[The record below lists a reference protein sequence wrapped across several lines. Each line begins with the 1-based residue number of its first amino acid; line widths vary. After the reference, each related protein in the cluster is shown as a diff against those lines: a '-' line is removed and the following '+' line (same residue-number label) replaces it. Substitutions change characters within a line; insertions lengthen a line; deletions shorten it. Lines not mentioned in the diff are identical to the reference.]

1 VRHILPAVQIDAGDT
16 AWVLGSAAL
25 VLFMTPGLALFYGG
39 MVRSKNV
46 LAMMVQNL
54 AAIAV
59 VSIVWAIAAYS
70 LAFGPDA
77 GGGLIGTLHLAGL
90 AHPEAPVPGLHLT
103 VPPLAFATFQMMF
116 AVITAALLTGTGAD
130 RMRFGGFLAFAA
142 LWTLL
147 VYAPVAHW
155 VFSPGGWL
163 AQRGVLD
170 FAGGNVVEIDSGAS
184 ALALAFVLG
193 PRRGWPREA
202 MAPHSLPLTVVGAG
216 ILWFGWFGFNAGSA
230 LAANGLAAQAFVG
243 TQLAACAGLLG
254 WVAVERLRTGHATTL
269 GAASGAVA
277 GLVAITPACGF
288 VNSAAAIAIGL
299 AGGVV
304 AALAVGL
311 KFRLGYDD
319 SLDVVGVHGAG
330 GVVGTLLVGVFATQH
345 VNSAIGARGL
355 FAGGG
360 AGLLGEQALAVVVT
374 IGWAFG
380 MTWVVAKLVQ
390 RTVGLRVPEAVE
402 VEGLDTAVHAESA
415 YDFGNVRAGR
425 AGY

>member
-1 VRHILPAVQIDAGDT
+1 MILPAVHVDAGDT

-54 AAIAV
+54 ATIAV
-59 VSIVWAIAAYS
+59 VSIVWAVAAYS

-77 GGGLIGTLHLAGL
+77 GGGLIGTLHLGGL
-90 AHPEAPVPGLHLT
+90 AHPNDPVPGFDLS
-103 VPPLAFATFQMMF
+103 VPPLAFAAFQMMF

-130 RMRFGGFLAFAA
+130 RMSFHGFLAFAS
-142 LWTLL
+142 LWTLV
-147 VYAPVAHW
+147 VYAPLAHW
-155 VFSPGGWL
+155 VFSPQGWL

-184 ALALAFVLG
+184 ALALALVVG
-193 PRRGWPREA
+193 RRRGWPREA

-230 LAANGLAAQAFVG
+230 LASDALAAQALIG
-243 TQLAACAGLLG
+243 TQLAACAGLVG
-254 WVAVERLRTGHATTL
+254 WILVERARTGHATTL

-288 VNSAAAIAIGL
+288 VNSMAAIFIGL
-299 AGGVV
+299 AGGAVG
-304 AALAVGL
+304 ALAVNM

-319 SLDVVGVHGAG
+319 SLDVVGVHGAAG
-330 GVVGTLLVGVFATQH
+330 LVGTLLVGVFATRA
-345 VNSAIGARGL
+345 VNGGIAHEGL
-355 FAGGG
+355 VTG
-360 AGLLGEQALAVVVT
+360 AGPHLLGVQALAVLVT
-374 IGWAFG
+374 IGWAFSL
-380 MTWVVAKLVQ
+380 TWLVAKLVQ
-390 RTVGLRVPEAVE
+390 RTIGLRVADAVE
-402 VEGLDTAVHAESA
+402 VEGLDTAIHAESA

>member
-1 VRHILPAVQIDAGDT
+1 
-16 AWVLGSAAL
+16 VLGSAAL

-46 LAMMVQNL
+46 LAMMVQNF
-54 AAIAV
+54 ATIAV
-59 VSIVWAIAAYS
+59 VSIVWAVAAYS

-77 GGGLIGTLHLAGL
+77 GGGLIGTLHFAGL
-90 AHPEAPVPGLHLT
+90 AHPEAAVPGLHLT
-103 VPPLAFATFQMMF
+103 VPPLAFASFQMMF
-116 AVITAALLTGTGAD
+116 AVITCALLTGAGAD
-130 RMRFGGFLAFAA
+130 RMRFAGFLVFAA
-142 LWTLL
+142 VWTLV
-147 VYAPVAHW
+147 VYAPIAHW

-163 AQRGVLD
+163 AHRGVLD

-184 ALALAFVLG
+184 ALALALVLG
-193 PRRGWPREA
+193 ARRGWPREA
-202 MAPHSLPLTVVGAG
+202 MAPHSLPLTVIGAG

-230 LAANGLAAQAFVG
+230 LAANGLAAQALVG

-288 VNSAAAIAIGL
+288 VNSLAAIVVGF

-304 AALAVGL
+304 GVLAVGL
-311 KFRLGYDD
+311 KYRLRYDD

-330 GVVGTLLVGVFATQH
+330 GVVGTLLIGLFATQH

-355 FAGGG
+355 FSGGG
-360 AGLLGEQALAVVVT
+360 LDLLGEQALAVVVT
-374 IGWAFG
+374 IGWAFVA
-380 MTWVVAKLVQ
+380 TWLVAQGVQ
-390 RTVGLRVPEAVE
+390 RTIGLRVPDEVE
-402 VEGLDTAVHAESA
+402 IEGLDTAVHAESA

-425 AGY
+425 IGY

>member
-1 VRHILPAVQIDAGDT
+1 VHVDAGDT

-39 MVRSKNV
+39 MVRSKHV

-54 AAIAV
+54 GTIAV
-59 VSIVWAIAAYS
+59 VSVVWAVLAYS

-77 GGGLIGTLHLAGL
+77 GGGFIGTLHLAGL
-90 AHPEAPVPGLHLT
+90 AHPTAQVPGFNLT

-130 RMRFGGFLAFAA
+130 RMRFNGFLVFASVWA
-142 LWTLL
+142 IV
-147 VYAPVAHW
+147 VYAPIAHW
-155 VFSPGGWL
+155 VFSPEGWL
-163 AQRGVLD
+163 FKRGVLD

-193 PRRGWPREA
+193 RRRGWPRDV
-202 MAPHSLPLTVVGAG
+202 MAPHSLPLTVLGAG

-230 LAANGLAAQAFVG
+230 LAANGVAAQAFVS

-254 WVAVERLRTGHATTL
+254 WLVVERWRTGHATTL

-277 GLVAITPACGF
+277 GLVAITPAAGY
-288 VNSAAAIAIGL
+288 VNAM
-299 AGGVV
+299 
-304 AALAVGL
+304 AALLIGFLGGITGVLAVAVKF
-311 KFRLGYDD
+311 KFRYDD
-319 SLDVVGVHGAG
+319 SLDVVGVHGAC
-330 GVVGTLLVGVFATQH
+330 GVVGTLMLGVLAMH
-345 VNSAIGARGL
+345 
-355 FAGGG
+355 G
-360 AGLLGEQALAVVVT
+360 AGLHLLREQALAVAVT
-374 IGWAFG
+374 IAWAF
-380 MTWVVAKLVQ
+380 TLTYLIATVVQ
-390 RTVGLRVPEAVE
+390 RTVGLRVSPEIE

-425 AGY
+425 MG